1 MTRKVQTAVDLR
13 KMRRTFFQGI
23 DELRVGE
30 TESTFLRRALTLYV
44 WVLTRHVVAF
54 RGAGVGAL

>member
-23 DELRVGE
+23 DELDE

>member
-1 MTRKVQTAVDLR
+1 MLMFDKKKIDSPKKIKTRKVQTAVDLR

-23 DELRVGE
+23 DELQVGE

-44 WVLTRHVVAF
+44 WV
-54 RGAGVGAL
+54 

>member
-30 TESTFLRRALTLYV
+30 TESTFLRRRALTLYV
-44 WVLTRHVVAF
+44 WV
-54 RGAGVGAL
+54 